1 MFRHRA
7 ELQRWHYGCGN
18 SLPAGGFKKEVD
30 KASPAALTI
39 DVHPEWPMVG
49 RGTDLK
55 ALREAYARADEAP
68 VAFLITGEA
77 GIGKSRLVQE
87 FITTLPRGSAV
98 SGSCI
103 KLAGEPIA
111 FAAIEDALRQL
122 ANQSDAP
129 VATVAMLSPST
140 SPHRLAQFDA
150 WRRPCRAQAPL
161 GRCEYW

>member
-49 RGTDLK
+49 RGPDLK

-77 GIGKSRLVQE
+77 GIGKS
-87 FITTLPRGSAV
+87 GSCRSSSQHFLRV
-98 SGSCI
+98 SGI
-103 KLAGEPIA
+103 
-111 FAAIEDALRQL
+111 RVMHQ
-122 ANQSDAP
+122 
-129 VATVAMLSPST
+129 T
-140 SPHRLAQFDA
+140 
-150 WRRPCRAQAPL
+150 
-161 GRCEYW
+161 GR